1 MKCKVR
7 GTSSG
12 LHDTPVTFAFTFN
25 GVSDAGTTFTITT
38 HSEDDGFIIDGPDF
52 ITDGED
58 FITDGAQQ

>member
-7 GTSSG
+7 GPSSG
-12 LHDTPVTFAFTFN
+12 IHETPVSFVFTFN
-25 GVSDAGTTFTITT
+25 GVETIFTITT
-38 HSEDDGFIIDGPDF
+38 HSEDAGFIIDGPDF